1 MNRHRAPL
9 CHIALLLPL
18 SLALG
23 GADLA
28 GGALHETDLVSDQPN
43 VAKHQD
49 SHLVNSWGLAYLPT
63 SPFWIA
69 DNGAGTLTLYVSN
82 GDPFPTQPSDPLVVT
97 VPPPKGGAGPA
108 TPTGLVANTGPG
120 FVVSENGKS
129 APALFITVTED
140 GTVSGWSLNVDPL
153 NAILEVDNSKGGAV
167 YKGAALATVN
177 GSSFLYATDFHN
189 GHVDMFNS
197 SFGLVKSFTDP
208 TVPQGFAPF
217 NLAVI
222 DGKLVVTFAKQK
234 PPDNHDDQAGPGN
247 GFIDVFNL
255 DGTQP
260 RRLVSGGVLNSPWG
274 LAVTPDGFPPFG
286 HALLV
291 GNFGD
296 GRINAF
302 DPKTG
307 FALGRLRDDG
317 CKPIV
322 IDGLWS
328 LAFGNDFLAGEPD
341 ILYFTA
347 GPEDESHG
355 LFGKLKVAPKHC
367 DQGHGR
373 FGMHDQQGSD

>member
-1 MNRHRAPL
+1 MSLDRARL
-9 CHIALLLPL
+9 CRTALFLPL
-18 SLALG
+18 LLALG

-28 GGALHETDLVSDQPN
+28 GGGLRETPLVSDQPQ

-49 SHLVNSWGLAYLPT
+49 SHLVNAWGLAYLPT

-69 DNGAGTLTLYVSN
+69 DNAAGTLTLYVSN
-82 GDPFPTQPSDPLVVT
+82 GDPFPTMPSPPLVVT
-97 VPPPKGGAGPA
+97 VPPPQNGSGPA
-108 TPTGLVANTGPG
+108 APTGLVANTSPG
-120 FVVSENGKS
+120 FVVSEGGQS

-140 GTVSGWSLNVDPL
+140 GTISGWSLSVDPA
-153 NAILEVDNSKGGAV
+153 NAILEVDNSASHAV
-167 YKGAALATVN
+167 YKGVALATRN
-177 GSSFLYATDFHN
+177 GASFLYATDFHN
-189 GHVDMFNS
+189 GHVDMFDS
-197 SFGLVKSFTDP
+197 GFGFVKSFSDP
-208 TVPQGFAPF
+208 SLPAGFAPF
-217 NLAVI
+217 NVAVI
-222 DGKLVVTFAKQK
+222 DGKLFVTFAKQA
-234 PPDNHDDQAGPGN
+234 PPDATDDQAGPGN
-247 GFIDVFNL
+247 GFIDVFEL
-255 DGTQP
+255 DGTHP

-307 FALGRLRDDG
+307 FPLGRLRDDS
-317 CKPIV
+317 CKPIE

-355 LFGKLKVAPKHC
+355 LFGKLKVAPGHC
-367 DQGHGR
+367 DQGRGR
-373 FGMHDQQGSD
+373 FGSHQ